1 MDVKVVI
8 KLCIISFRAICFAKH
23 FALLQFLLCGDV
35 HCLLARGK
43 RKEPHSRE
51 LGQKGNEPE
60 SGFVSLMLL
69 SYETNR

>member
-1 MDVKVVI
+1 MI
-8 KLCIISFRAICFAKH
+8 KLYIISFRAICFAKH
-23 FALLQFLLCGDV
+23 FAPLRVLLCGDV
-35 HCLLARGK
+35 ACFLARGK
-43 RKEPHSRE
+43 RKESRSRE